1 MQQAAVDVDLAALDS
16 AVEAAIVAG
25 RPEGLRVLG
34 YGEITLVLGWPADA
48 PTAAVKRLPVFPDRD
63 RFDAYA
69 DLLVRYTATLR
80 AAGVGVVDTELH
92 HFAGPGRSVR
102 AYLVQPYVPP
112 DRHLEVH
119 LRGGDP
125 DRTAELLGELADAV
139 VRSVDETVGLDA
151 QVANWAVGEDGI
163 ECFDVSTPM
172 LRDRDGREE
181 LDLSV
186 FLSVYPPA
194 MRPLLARIA
203 PGVMAQYHDP
213 RTVLLDVASN
223 LHKDGF
229 HRLLPAFLDAANARL
244 ERPLTEGD
252 VMHYFRQDKLLW
264 ALLQRL
270 RLADR
275 MWQRRVRR
283 RPYPFLLPAR
293 YRYGPPRH
301 DERQTR

>member
-1 MQQAAVDVDLAALDS
+1 MQQAAVDLDLAALDS

-34 YGEITLVLGWPADA
+34 YGEITLVLGWPAHA
-48 PTAAVKRLPVFPDRD
+48 PTAAVKRLPVFPDRN

-69 DLLVRYTATLR
+69 DLLVRYTTTLR
-80 AAGVGVVDTELH
+80 AAGVRVVDTELH
-92 HFAGPGRSVR
+92 HFDGPRGSVR

-112 DRHLEVH
+112 DGHMEVH
-119 LRGGDP
+119 LGGGDP
-125 DRTAELLGELADAV
+125 DRTAELFAQLVDAV
-139 VRSVDETVGLDA
+139 VGSVDDTVGLDA

-172 LRDRDGREE
+172 LRDQDGREE

-244 ERPLTEGD
+244 ERPLTEAD

-283 RPYPFLLPAR
+283 RPYPFLLPPR

-301 DERQTR
+301 DERHTR

>member
-1 MQQAAVDVDLAALDS
+1 MQQAAVDLDLAVLDS

-34 YGEITLVLGWPADA
+34 YGEITLVLGWPAHA
-48 PTAAVKRLPVFPDRD
+48 PTTAVKRLPVFPDRG
-63 RFDAYA
+63 RLDAYA
-69 DLLVRYTATLR
+69 DLLARYTAELR
-80 AAGVGVVDTELH
+80 ARGVGVVDTELRSV
-92 HFAGPGRSVR
+92 AGPGGSVH
-102 AYLVQPYVPP
+102 AYLIQPYVPR
-112 DRHLEVH
+112 DRHLEAH
-119 LRGGDP
+119 LRDGDP
-125 DRTAELLGELADAV
+125 ARTPDLLAELVDAV
-139 VRSVDETVGLDA
+139 VGCVGDRVGLDA
-151 QVANWAVGEDGI
+151 QAANWAVGEAGI

-172 LRDRDGREE
+172 LRGQDGREE
-181 LDLSV
+181 LDLSI
-186 FLSVYPPA
+186 FLAVYPPA
-194 MRPLLARIA
+194 MRPALARIA
-203 PGVMAQYHDP
+203 PGVMAQYHDA

-223 LHKDGF
+223 LHKDGL
-229 HRLLPAFLDAANARL
+229 HRLLATFLDAANARL
-244 ERPLTEGD
+244 ERPLTEAD

-301 DERQTR
+301 ERQTR